1 MKYNISPPMSRRGSC
16 YVNAMAENFFSILKT
31 ECIYRHRPASFEE
44 ANVMIDRFIYFCNYE
59 RIQLKTGEAPLSQR
73 LSHKPLLFL
82 PGAFCA
88 VGSIGTPVQCQSKL
102 SRFYVYKA
110 AISCTFRFIAPRTWG
125 GAKHSH

>member
-44 ANVMIDRFIYFCNYE
+44 ANVMIDRFIYFCNHE

-82 PGAFCA
+82 PGAFLCCRFNRDPCSM
-88 VGSIGTPVQCQSKL
+88 SIKTLTLL
-102 SRFYVYKA
+102 SV
-110 AISCTFRFIAPRTWG
+110 
-125 GAKHSH
+125 